1 MICGSLTEGV
11 PPFAANQFRYNEISF
26 AWAFTPLGY
35 PHKAGLRRNA
45 RKKPMSNFS
54 RGLVFL
60 ALTLAACLPLPAQS
74 PLSQLLQP
82 PAPAS
87 TSSKTPADPLGRDT
101 PYGTVFGFLQAAQ
114 SGSYKI
120 AAQYL
125 QMSAARRQTEGEIV
139 AANLKLVMDNAYAG
153 SLKKVSTEPEGA
165 LQEGVPPGRQRLGTI
180 SSGDAEADLE
190 LVRVSDPTVGK
201 IWLISSDTLVKLPE
215 LYEQVQARQ
224 VETRLPA
231 WVVKHQLAGMPL
243 WQWMAL
249 LLMIPVAAA
258 AGWLLLVVL
267 QIPLRWWARRHGQ
280 PELEQWRS
288 VSGPAWL
295 LTGTAIHRILAHYLG
310 MPLLQRHYY
319 VEVTA
324 VAVIIGANWI
334 LWRVIRWFLRRV
346 RNRALA
352 HGHSGTGSLMLL
364 GERMIKALVF
374 VMAVFFIL
382 GVLGFNMSTALA
394 GVGIGTLAVG
404 FGAQKTIENLFGGVS
419 VLGDEVIRVG
429 DVCKFGDRTGT
440 VEDIGLRS
448 TRVRTEERTLLAIP
462 NGTVATINV
471 ENLSRRDKILFKT
484 VLGLHLETPPDHLR
498 SVLSEIGTILTANP
512 KIERDTVRV
521 RLTELASTS
530 LNVELLCYVLT
541 RDFNEFAAVR
551 EDLLLQIMHLVED
564 SGTTLA
570 SPSQTLYLSQDSG
583 SDKDKT
589 KAALKQITDSSQ
601 GRPSASTD
609 GRNQKQDT
617 AKNAKRD
624 D

>member
-1 MICGSLTEGV
+1 MYSAPGV
-11 PPFAANQFRYNEISF
+11 DD
-26 AWAFTPLGY
+26 L
-35 PHKAGLRRNA
+35 
-45 RKKPMSNFS
+45 RKKPMSHFS
-54 RGLVFL
+54 GGIVFL
-60 ALTLAACLPLPAQS
+60 VLGLAACPPLPAQS
-74 PLSQLLQP
+74 PLSQILQP
-82 PAPAS
+82 SAPAS

-114 SGSYKI
+114 SGNYSI

-125 QMSAARRQTEGEIV
+125 QMSAARRQTEGGTL
-139 AANLKLVMDNAYAG
+139 AANLKLVMDSAYAG
-153 SLKKVSTEPEGA
+153 SLKNVSTQPEGTP
-165 LQEGVPPGRQRLGTI
+165 QEGVPFGWQKLGSM
-180 SSGDAEADLE
+180 SSGDVEDDFE
-190 LVRVSDPTVGK
+190 LVRVTDPSAGK
-201 IWLISSDTLVKLPE
+201 IWLISSDTLAKLPE
-215 LYEQVQARQ
+215 LYDQVEARQ
-224 VETRLPA
+224 VETRLPH

-243 WQWMAL
+243 WQWLAL
-249 LLMIPVAAA
+249 LLMIPVAAG

-267 QIPLRWWARRHGQ
+267 QIPLRWWGRRHGQ
-280 PELEQWRS
+280 VELEQWRS

-295 LTGTAIHRILAHYLG
+295 LAGTAIHRILADYLG
-310 MPLLQRHYY
+310 MPLLHRHYY

-334 LWRVIRWFLRRV
+334 LWRVIRWFLRRM
-346 RNRALA
+346 RNRAFA

-364 GERMIKALVF
+364 GERIIKALVF
-374 VMAVFFIL
+374 VLAVFFIL
-382 GVLGFNMSTALA
+382 PVLGFNMSTLLA
-394 GVGIGTLAVG
+394 GVGIVTLAVG

-484 VLGLHLETPPDHLR
+484 VLGLHLETSPNHLR
-498 SVLSEIGTILTANP
+498 SVLSEIRRVLSGNP
-512 KIERDTVRV
+512 KIEHDTVRV
-521 RLTELASTS
+521 RLTELASSS

-541 RDFNEFAAVR
+541 QDFNEFAAVR
-551 EDLLLQIMHLVED
+551 EELLLQIMNLVED
-564 SGTTLA
+564 SGTSLA

-583 SDKDKT
+583 LDKDKA

-601 GRPSASTD
+601 G
-609 GRNQKQDT
+609 KQ
-617 AKNAKRD
+617 
-624 D
+624 